1 MCREDS
7 STPMLVDPSQETPH
21 VHGEDRTNASACSK
35 AGETPP
41 RAWGRQAILT
51 NTSSPERNT
60 PTCVGKTRMQRQR
73 ARQYRKHPH
82 VRGED
87 RRSRMRKGSGLETPP
102 RAWGRHSADAINHF
116 QRGNTPTC
124 VGKTARRPC
133 TRPRTWKHPHV
144 RGEDSLLRFR
154 LTLRTETPPRA
165 WGRPMSL
172 VVTDASGRNTPT
184 CVGKTDLPV
193 SQRRIVEETPPRAWG
208 RLKLRVRDRIVVG
221 NTPTCVGKT
230 DPLRCTQSDIEK
242 HPHVRGEDAD
252 LLQVFACHPE
262 TPPRAWG
269 RLNNAIVYKVTQRN
283 TPTCVG
289 KTLCRFRPRASC
301 KKHPHVRGED
311 L

>member
-102 RAWGRHSADAINHF
+102 RAWGRPSVAF
-116 QRGNTPTC
+116 GRE
-124 VGKTARRPC
+124 
-133 TRPRTWKHPHV
+133 HPV
-144 RGEDSLLRFR
+144 
-154 LTLRTETPPRA
+154 
-165 WGRPMSL
+165 
-172 VVTDASGRNTPT
+172 RNTPT
-184 CVGKTDLPV
+184 CVGKTC
-193 SQRRIVEETPPRAWG
+193 SQASFPAV
-208 RLKLRVRDRIVVG
+208 
-221 NTPTCVGKT
+221 C
-230 DPLRCTQSDIEK
+230 EK
-242 HPHVRGEDAD
+242 HPHVRGEDCHHARV
-252 LLQVFACHPE
+252 LLKNQE

-269 RLNNAIVYKVTQRN
+269 RHQHIVKEREFN
-283 TPTCVG
+283 
-289 KTLCRFRPRASC
+289 
-301 KKHPHVRGED
+301 HNIHVLRQF
-311 L
+311 